1 MEHGFHIQT
10 PLLMV
15 PLFTGEKIM
24 QSNGQNA
31 RWRNI
36 DQRVFWPATVLTL
49 AMAILFTFDP
59 ETSNKLLDS
68 IHAFTTRELGWFFL
82 LATFAAV
89 VTCISLS
96 LSRFGGIVLGVK
108 GEKPEF
114 STLTWLGMIFTSGT
128 GGSILYLSS
137 VEWIWIMQSPPFGLE
152 AGSPAAAR
160 WASAYGMFHWGPSAW
175 AWYLLVAVTVGYFY
189 YIRRETTLKISEF
202 ARPLLGDKV
211 DGFAGNLIGF
221 LYMFGLLGG
230 VMTSLALGTPLISNI
245 LVHVV
250 GLDKTNAFV
259 DTFVIFLWTFIPLI
273 TLLFGLKKGL
283 SKLSNWNIR
292 LDIAMLV
299 GIAVCGPLSFILNQS
314 VDGIG
319 MMLQNFIYMSLATD
333 VVGKSG
339 FHQDWT
345 VFYFSWWVV
354 YAMPYGIFIAKISK
368 GRTIRELIVG
378 GLTAGSLGCMVFYMV
393 LANYG
398 MDLQLRGV
406 VDVVSLLSEQG
417 RGAVVLRILETLP
430 MPVVFIALFGS
441 IVLISYITGHCAVG
455 YSLAAATQKET
466 CQGEDPAHWN
476 IAFWLILA
484 GGVSLAL
491 YFINPQSLKP
501 LQTMS
506 ILTGFPI
513 CFVVYI
519 LVHSLFKQL
528 STDFPDGLPDAD
540 RHGRIYLEVASRAE
554 VAASAEIAAAK
565 TAKETA

>member
-1 MEHGFHIQT
+1 MQTNRHG
-10 PLLMV
+10 
-15 PLFTGEKIM
+15 G
-24 QSNGQNA
+24 
-31 RWRNI
+31 RWLNI
-36 DQRVFWPATVLTL
+36 DHNVFWPATVLTL

-59 ETSNKLLDS
+59 ISSNKILDK

-82 LATFAAV
+82 LSTFVAV
-89 VTCISLS
+89 CTCVGLS
-96 LSRFGGIVLGVK
+96 FSRFGGIVLGGK
-108 GEKPEF
+108 NEKPEF
-114 STLTWLGMIFTSGT
+114 PTLTWLGMIFTSGT

-189 YIRRETTLKISEF
+189 YIRHETTLKISEF
-202 ARPLLGDKV
+202 ARPLLGNRV
-211 DGFAGNLIGF
+211 DGFAGHLIGF
-221 LYMFGLLGG
+221 IYMFGLLGG

-245 LVHVV
+245 MVHVV
-250 GLDKTNAFV
+250 GMEKTNAFV

-283 SKLSNWNIR
+283 AKLSNWNIR
-292 LDIAMLV
+292 LDVAMLV

-319 MMLQNFIYMSLATD
+319 MMLQNFVYMSLATD

-378 GLTAGSLGCMVFYMV
+378 GMTAGSLGCMVFYMV

-406 VDVVSLLSEQG
+406 VDVVTLLSEQG

-430 MPVVFIALFGS
+430 MSVIYIALFGS

-466 CQGEDPAHWN
+466 RQGEDPAHWN

-484 GGVSLAL
+484 GAVSLAL

-519 LVHSLFKQL
+519 LIHSLFKQIK
-528 STDFPDGLPDAD
+528 TDFPDGLPDAD
-540 RHGRIYLEVASRAE
+540 CHGRIYLEVMSRAD
-554 VAASAEIAAAK
+554 VASAAAEAAVAEGTKSAK
-565 TAKETA
+565 DVA